1 VTEAAI
7 FDLDGTL
14 VNLPIDYEALY
25 ERFRKII
32 GIHNIEPITE
42 TVAELNASLKQKIF
56 DIWTETELATLS
68 KMAVVNEGIRLYQ
81 QNRNMPKALVTM
93 QSKKTVEKILSALN
107 LSFQAAITREDSL
120 DRTTQIRMAMQKL
133 GLKPENVIVYGDRET
148 DRAAAEKVGC
158 KFKMVK

>member
-1 VTEAAI
+1 MEAVI

-14 VNLPIDYEALY
+14 VNLSIDYEALY
-25 ERFRKII
+25 ERFRKIT

-42 TVAELNASLKQKIF
+42 TVAGLNASLKQKIF

-68 KMAVVNEGIRLYQ
+68 KMTVVDEGMRLYQ

-120 DRTTQIRMAMQKL
+120 DRTTQIRMATQKL